1 MTATIY
7 RSSDASAPVLS
18 GTAGTL
24 VNILDACLVNGYGAK
39 AAAGWAKAFSS
50 TNIAAYRAAAG
61 SRMYL
66 RVDDTSA
73 QEARISG
80 YEAMSGASAGT
91 GQYPNGAQLPG
102 GLFVRKSETS
112 DATTRPWVVVATG
125 TCFYFLVQ
133 SNSSDWTVST
143 STPYL
148 SGQFFFGDLI
158 SYKPGDQYH
167 SLIIGATSTG
177 IDRGNLGGINKS
189 SSFSANSGHYMPRN
203 HLQIGGPIA
212 VSKVIISDFS
222 TASTVIGAASS
233 YPVFPDSVSGGMLL
247 SPLVI
252 VEGSDGGSRF
262 AVRGLLPGLWAPLH
276 NMPMNHADVLDG
288 SGDMAGKQF
297 LMFNISTSSSLGRAA
312 LEISNTW

>member
-7 RSSDASAPVLS
+7 RSTDASAPVLS
-18 GTAGTL
+18 GSAGTL
-24 VNILDACLVNGYGAK
+24 VNVLDACLVNGYGSK
-39 AAAGWAKAFSS
+39 AAAGWAKPFSS
-50 TNIAAYRAAAG
+50 TNIACYRAATG
-61 SRMYL
+61 TRMYL

-80 YEAMSGASAGT
+80 YEAMTGASAGS
-91 GQYPNGAQLPG
+91 GQYPNSAQLPG

-112 DATTRPWVVVATG
+112 DATARPWVVVATG

-133 SNSSDWTVST
+133 SNSTDWTVST
-143 STPYL
+143 STSSL

-177 IDRGNLGGINKS
+177 TDRGNLGNIQKS
-189 SSFSANSGHYMPRN
+189 SSFTAISGHYMPRN
-203 HLQIGGPIA
+203 HLQIGGSIQVA
-212 VSKVIISDFS
+212 KIIISDFS
-222 TASTVIGAASS
+222 TASTVIGSS
-233 YPVFPDSVSGGMLL
+233 STYPIFPDSVSGGMLL
-247 SPLVI
+247 SPMV
-252 VEGSDGGSRF
+252 VAEGSDTGSRF
-262 AVRGLLPGLWAPLH
+262 AIRGLLPGLWAPLH

-288 SGDMAGKQF
+288 SGDMSGKQF
-297 LMFNISTSSSLGRAA
+297 LLFNTSTSSALGRAA

>member
-24 VNILDACLVNGYGAK
+24 VNVLDACLVNGYGAK

-50 TNIAAYRAAAG
+50 TNIAAYRAATG

-80 YEAMSGASAGT
+80 FESMSGASAGT
-91 GQYPNGAQLPG
+91 GQYPNSAQLPG

-112 DATTRPWVVVATG
+112 DATARPWVVVATG

-133 SNSSDWTVST
+133 SNSSDWTVAT
-143 STPYL
+143 TTTNL

-158 SYKPGDQYH
+158 SYKPGDLYH
-167 SLIIGATSTG
+167 SLIIGATATG
-177 IDRGNLGGINKS
+177 TDRGNLGNIQKS
-189 SSFSANSGHYMPRN
+189 MSFTAISGHYMPRN
-203 HLQIGGPIA
+203 HLQIGGSIQVA
-212 VSKVIISDFS
+212 KVIISDFS
-222 TASTVIGAASS
+222 TAYTVIGAASS

-252 VEGSDGGSRF
+252 VEGSDGGTRF

-297 LMFNISTSSSLGRAA
+297 LMFNTSTSSSLGRAA